1 MKHTLFFAVIM
12 ALILVTGASAQDL
25 EKAKQ
30 EGRLVFYTSWG
41 LSDADYVIKAFEKK
55 YPFLKIELAR
65 STSEKTLNRLLTEHR
80 AQSFLG
86 DVVAISGI
94 QSGILKAK
102 GVLDRHQSSESTHF
116 PSEWIDPHCYGF
128 GLHQTIYVM
137 SYNTRLVPA
146 AASPKDYEDLLNP
159 RWKGQLGWETEEY
172 YFFGALLKLRGRE
185 KGMEFWR
192 RVAEQKVNFRNGY
205 SLLAELVSA
214 GEFP

>member
-12 ALILVTGASAQDL
+12 ALILVAGASAQDL

-102 GVLDRHQSSESTHF
+102 GVLDRYQSSESTHF
-116 PSEWIDPHCYGF
+116 PSEWIDPQGYGF

-146 AASPKDYEDLLNP
+146 AAIP
-159 RWKGQLGWETEEY
+159 
-172 YFFGALLKLRGRE
+172 
-185 KGMEFWR
+185 
-192 RVAEQKVNFRNGY
+192 
-205 SLLAELVSA
+205 
-214 GEFP
+214 